1 MFLWFMLRDDRNLSL
16 GWQSG
21 MLTASGARKPAYNTF
36 RSLR

>member
-1 MFLWFMLRDDRNLSL
+1 MLRDDRNLSL

-21 MLTASGARKPAYNTF
+21 LMTAGGARKPSFNTF